1 MNYKIFSLLIISTL
15 FSQRSYFALDEC
27 IKISIENKLTI
38 KKNKF
43 DLERSELLLKE
54 SYSNI
59 LPSINFSADSR
70 LYNQGN
76 LSGLIEQDL
85 FNPLSEGEQSSYL
98 SNSIGFSLSQNI
110 FDGKM
115 SINRILQSKNYIN
128 LTRQLNKQNL
138 LNIIRDVKVSYY
150 NYLKSKQILE
160 VSNSSLNSADEQLK
174 LIQNKFNLGS
184 AKKTDLLKAKVR
196 RGQIRIQVINNNVK
210 FENAFR
216 NLKNAMGIIESSD
229 DIYIKGIDISN
240 LVIDSIP
247 DYNQVIDIITKNNP
261 GVLSTKLQLN
271 NAKYSEKIAKGAR
284 YPNFRASLNYS
295 VDPNQFYNSFENY
308 SRLNTGIS
316 LSLQLY
322 SGYRITSRIRQA
334 KLNVLKIEAE
344 YNEQI
349 QNLSVTAG
357 VIIDRL
363 NNFKEILSINNTIL
377 MSAEEDVKLI
387 KEKYNLGAA
396 SILELLDAEVSE
408 ISARSSIISVQY
420 DLLIEQSN
428 LNALLGKIDSEY
440 LGNY

>member
-1 MNYKIFSLLIISTL
+1 MPTL
-15 FSQRSYFALDEC
+15 VAL
-27 IKISIENKLTI
+27 KG
-38 KKNKF
+38 
-43 DLERSELLLKE
+43 
-54 SYSNI
+54 
-59 LPSINFSADSR
+59 LPFI
-70 LYNQGN
+70 
-76 LSGLIEQDL
+76 
-85 FNPLSEGEQSSYL
+85 
-98 SNSIGFSLSQNI
+98 NSIGFSLSQNI

-196 RGQIRIQVINNNVK
+196 RGQIRIQVINNNVR

-229 DIYIKGIDISN
+229 DIYIQGIDISN
-240 LVIDSIP
+240 LIVDFIP

-284 YPNFRASLNYS
+284 YPNLRASLNYS

-316 LSLQLY
+316 LSLQL
-322 SGYRITSRIRQA
+322 SLIFFLQTVI
-334 KLNVLKIEAE
+334 LNMTLKI
-344 YNEQI
+344 
-349 QNLSVTAG
+349 L
-357 VIIDRL
+357 II
-363 NNFKEILSINNTIL
+363 F
-377 MSAEEDVKLI
+377 
-387 KEKYNLGAA
+387 
-396 SILELLDAEVSE
+396 
-408 ISARSSIISVQY
+408 
-420 DLLIEQSN
+420 
-428 LNALLGKIDSEY
+428 
-440 LGNY
+440 